1 MIETVMA
8 WTSVDP
14 GDDPAWIEH
23 RRRREA
29 VEEATRCPHGLAADL
44 CGEMCGPEQPPDPS
58 GGIDDVAWAALRCL
72 VAGALPDRLTD
83 LQVLD
88 VLEGAEHWVRRS
100 TALRMRS
107 VAEVAERHPTRT
119 SAAPPGADPRASQ
132 PVARW
137 LPDQVAI
144 VLRVPRDHARS
155 LIGQAQRF
163 ARVLPETL
171 AEWESGRID
180 QAAAE
185 AISSSTLV
193 LDDER
198 ARRVQAAVL
207 PGAPQRTGGC
217 SGSGCAATSP
227 GSARTAPASVT
238 NGPVRSGGC
247 RSPRGTTAWGRCGWA
262 APPRRSRRRGSAST
276 GSRVP
281 STTRATTGPWTR
293 SASTSPTSCCRAR

>member
-1 MIETVMA
+1 MIEHMA
-8 WTSVDP
+8 AWASVDP
-14 GDDPAWIEH
+14 GDDPGWIEH

-29 VEEATRCPHGLAADL
+29 VEEAIRCPHGLAADL
-44 CGEMCGPEQPPDPS
+44 CGEMCGPEPPPDPS

-72 VAGALPDRLTD
+72 VAGAPSDRLTD

-88 VLEGAEHWVRRS
+88 VIEGAEHWVRRA

-107 VAEVAERHPTRT
+107 VAGIAERHPAGTA
-119 SAAPPGADPRASQ
+119 AAPPGADPRAIQ

-144 VLRVPRDHARS
+144 VLQVPRDHARS

-171 AEWESGRID
+171 AAWESGEID
-180 QAAAE
+180 QGAAE
-185 AISSSTLV
+185 AIASSSSTTSAP
-193 LDDER
+193 DGCRPPYSR
-198 ARRVQAAVL
+198 APRR
-207 PGAPQRTGGC
+207 RTGGC
-217 SGSGCAATSP
+217 SGTGCAATSP
-227 GSARTAPASVT
+227 GSTRTAPANVT

-247 RSPRGTTAWGRCGWA
+247 RSPRATTAWAPCGWA